1 MSQSNER
8 YEMIE
13 GMLAVESPQRSAAR
27 ILDLLERGEIERVRE
42 IMRQRAARISEALD
56 QELASVEGG

>member
-27 ILDLLERGEIERVRE
+27 ILELLERGEVERVRE